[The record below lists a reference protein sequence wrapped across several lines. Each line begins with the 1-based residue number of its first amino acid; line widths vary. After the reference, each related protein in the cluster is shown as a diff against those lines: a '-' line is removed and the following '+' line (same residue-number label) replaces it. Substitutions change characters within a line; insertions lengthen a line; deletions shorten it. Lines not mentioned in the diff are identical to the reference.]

1 MSGAIATMALVRS
14 IVTDGG
20 LAQARAGMLNLNS
33 VKQYMDACAA
43 GLAVVAMASIV
54 GNPSR
59 PVLRVR
65 KRCVR
70 VVIRKL

>member
-1 MSGAIATMALVRS
+1 MALVRS

-20 LAQARAGMLNLNS
+20 LAQARAGMLNSNS
-33 VKQYMDACAA
+33 VEQDMDACAA
-43 GLAVVAMASIV
+43 GLAVLVMASIV
-54 GNPSR
+54 GNPSW

-70 VVIRKL
+70 EGTRKV